1 MKLTLTAT
9 RVALLAALFLGLFA
23 GHASAQGRQTFPIP
37 GVDII
42 VRKKPGG
49 NAMRVT
55 PGQTGTFV
63 FEHLA
68 AGQYTLSVEP
78 PPSQTQNKN
87 IVNTTRSNIKH
98 PITTVVG
105 GVQVV
110 TVTVQAGTQPA
121 STDIDITAA
130 QGKITGTVTS
140 APIAAEPKPAAPK

>member
-23 GHASAQGRQTFPIP
+23 GHASAQGRQDYPIP

-42 VRKKPGG
+42 VRRKPGG
-49 NAMRVT
+49 KALHAT

-78 PPSQTQNKN
+78 PPSQNKTF
-87 IVNTTRSNIKH
+87 INTTRSNIKH
-98 PITTVVG
+98 PTTTVVG

-121 STDIDITAA
+121 STDIAITAA

-140 APIAAEPKPAAPK
+140 AAIAAEPKPAAPK

>member
-23 GHASAQGRQTFPIP
+23 GHASAQDRQTSPIP

-42 VRKKPGG
+42 VKKKPHGG
-49 NAMRVT
+49 AMHVT
-55 PGQTGTFV
+55 PGKTGTFV

-78 PPSQTQNKN
+78 PPSQNK
-87 IVNTTRSNIKH
+87 ISINTTRSNIKH

>member
-23 GHASAQGRQTFPIP
+23 GHASATNVPIP

-49 NAMRVT
+49 NALHAT
-55 PGQTGTFV
+55 PGKTGTFV

-78 PPSQTQNKN
+78 PPPSQNKN
-87 IVNTTRSNIKH
+87 IINTTRSNIKH
-98 PITTVVG
+98 GTTVVG

-110 TVTVQAGTQPA
+110 TVTVQAGTQSA

-140 APIAAEPKPAAPK
+140 APVAAEPKPAAPK

>member
-9 RVALLAALFLGLFA
+9 RVALLAALLLGLCA

-78 PPSQTQNKN
+78 PPSQNKTF
-87 IVNTTRSNIKH
+87 INTSRSNIKH
-98 PITTVVG
+98 GIAVVG
-105 GVQVV
+105 GLQVV

-121 STDIDITAA
+121 STDIAITAA

-140 APIAAEPKPAAPK
+140 APLAAAPQPAAPK

>member
-9 RVALLAALFLGLFA
+9 RVALLAALLLGLFA
-23 GHASAQGRQTFPIP
+23 GHASAAVDPIP

-42 VRKKPGG
+42 VRRKPGG

-55 PGQTGTFV
+55 PGKTGTFV

-78 PPSQTQNKN
+78 PPSQNKQ
-87 IVNTTRSNIKH
+87 IINTSRSNIKH

-140 APIAAEPKPAAPK
+140 APLAAAPQPAAPK